1 MHQFSRKVILTYAF
15 LYQIVNIKLQ
25 CMGMEELKTDNIKSS
40 IRYNYFNAHE
50 WGNNYSECYGNRQ
63 SPINI
68 DLSQI
73 YPDDQGVNLT
83 FHGYD
88 VIPKE
93 MKLLNNGQKVNL
105 NVEWVDFAPFVT
117 IASSNYIFDSLH
129 FHWGINDSDGSEH
142 TFNYTSFPLEMH
154 LVHYSDKYES
164 FEKALNQSDG
174 LLVIGTVFQINEGEK
189 SDISPLAESILLI
202 KNKSNSTTVEPF
214 PLSTFKFTTEHGYY
228 IYNGSVTRPL
238 CWENVLWILS
248 TQILSVTKEEMQCF
262 RSIELLNNEKF
273 NHRPIQSLNN
283 RKIIYIP

>member
-1 MHQFSRKVILTYAF
+1 MKIF
-15 LYQIVNIKLQ
+15 
-25 CMGMEELKTDNIKSS
+25 TDNIKSS
-40 IRYNYFNAHE
+40 ICYNYFNAHE

-93 MKLLNNGQKVNL
+93 MKLLNNGQKGSKILLKFLWIEKLKYFYNNNYKSYKTISVNL

-142 TFNYTSFPLEMH
+142 TFNYT
-154 LVHYSDKYES
+154 
-164 FEKALNQSDG
+164 
-174 LLVIGTVFQINEGEK
+174 
-189 SDISPLAESILLI
+189 
-202 KNKSNSTTVEPF
+202 
-214 PLSTFKFTTEHGYY
+214 
-228 IYNGSVTRPL
+228 R
-238 CWENVLWILS
+238 
-248 TQILSVTKEEMQCF
+248 
-262 RSIELLNNEKF
+262 
-273 NHRPIQSLNN
+273 
-283 RKIIYIP
+283 